1 MMDDILKRLGI
12 EPVIIDDSELGS
24 VDLTEIETD
33 ELDDQIEEITNELGI
48 KLEP

>member
-1 MMDDILKRLGI
+1 MDDILKRLGI
-12 EPVIIDDSELGS
+12 EPVIIDDSELGLI
-24 VDLTEIETD
+24 DLTEIETD